1 MDWMQPVGAACVLA
15 AIFGVIGIVV
25 LFRADA
31 RREAGHGAA
40 LAAMVVLGAMAP
52 VLFLV
57 GVVLWMTGSSGSF
70 GR

>member
-1 MDWMQPVGAACVLA
+1 MEWMQPAGAACVLA
-15 AIFGVIGIVV
+15 AIFGAIGIAV

-31 RREAGHGAA
+31 RRETGHGVA
-40 LAAMVVLGAMAP
+40 LTAMVLLGAMAP